1 MNDETG
7 DMQTEGGQGTVVD
20 LSGVSTKYV
29 PIPRG
34 TYDAEVDNMEFTHSQ
49 RSGNPMWTV
58 TLVVRSEDDKIDGR
72 KLFTHLTFNEGGL
85 PRVKRFLA
93 AIKTDDGA
101 EATLLSQAF
110 DPESVA
116 GEGLLVGARCRVR
129 VDIRRYEGENRN
141 DVKAVLPPA
150 GEESGFTS

>member
-1 MNDETG
+1 MNDGE
-7 DMQTEGGQGTVVD
+7 MQEEGGGGVVVD
-20 LSGVSTKYV
+20 LSGVSTKYE

-34 TYDAEVDNMEFTHSQ
+34 TYDATIAEMAYGVSQ

-58 TLVVRSEDDKIDGR
+58 TLQIESEDDKINNR

-85 PRVKRFLA
+85 GRTKRFLA

-101 EATLLSQAF
+101 EQQLLGQPF
-110 DPESVA
+110 NPEEVA
-116 GEGLLVGARCRVR
+116 ESGLLVGARCRAR

-141 DVKAVLPPA
+141 DVKAILPPA
-150 GEESGFTS
+150 GDEGGFAG